1 VLRSLRSLVKLVAGL
16 INLIIGILMSGID
29 FAGLLATVGE
39 AELICGNFIMAI
51 INFLVIALLVFK
63 LVRSL
68 NKMKEAEEA
77 APATASACP
86 T

>member
-16 INLIIGILMSGID
+16 INLMIGILMSGID

-39 AELICGNFIMAI
+39 AELMCGNFIMAI

-68 NKMKEAEEA
+68 NKMKEAEGA

>member
-1 VLRSLRSLVKLVAGL
+1 VLRSLRSLVQLVADL
-16 INLIIGILMSGID
+16 INLMIGILMSGID

-51 INFLVIALLVFK
+51 INYLVIALLVFK
-63 LVRSL
+63 LARSL
-68 NKMKEAEEA
+68 NKMKEAEGA
-77 APATASACP
+77 ATATASACP

>member
-1 VLRSLRSLVKLVAGL
+1 MLRSLRSLVQLVADL

-29 FAGLLATVGE
+29 FAGSLATVGE

-63 LVRSL
+63 LVGSL

>member
-1 VLRSLRSLVKLVAGL
+1 
-16 INLIIGILMSGID
+16 
-29 FAGLLATVGE
+29 LLATVGE
-39 AELICGNFIMAI
+39 AELICDNFIMAI

-77 APATASACP
+77 APATASVCP

>member
-1 VLRSLRSLVKLVAGL
+1 MLRSLRSLVQLVAD
-16 INLIIGILMSGID
+16 LIIGTLMSGID
-29 FAGLLATVGE
+29 FAGSLATVGE

-68 NKMKEAEEA
+68 KKMKEAEEA
-77 APATASACP
+77 APATASVCP

>member
-1 VLRSLRSLVKLVAGL
+1 MLRSLRSLVKLVAGL

-68 NKMKEAEEA
+68 NKMKEAEEV

>member
-16 INLIIGILMSGID
+16 INLMIGILMSGID

-39 AELICGNFIMAI
+39 AELMCGNFIMAI

-63 LVRSL
+63 LARSL

>member
-1 VLRSLRSLVKLVAGL
+1 
-16 INLIIGILMSGID
+16 MSGID

-68 NKMKEAEEA
+68 KKMKEAEEA
-77 APATASACP
+77 APATASVCP

>member
-1 VLRSLRSLVKLVAGL
+1 M
-16 INLIIGILMSGID
+16 LMSGID

-68 NKMKEAEEA
+68 NKMKEVEEA

>member
-1 VLRSLRSLVKLVAGL
+1 MLRSLRSLVKLVAGL

-63 LVRSL
+63 LFRSL
-68 NKMKEAEEA
+68 NKMKEAEEV